1 MKTGSEHRFCAFCRS
16 ERVVYVKRRLSL
28 ADAGLSAVGSIA
40 LSFII
45 WQSLDARALAIF
57 GVAIGAAE
65 FFIIVRR
72 RLSVPCPR
80 CGFDAVLYRRD
91 KDAASERVK
100 RRLEAR
106 KDDPAAWLSPL
117 PKIPVR
123 IKKMD
128 RTSRVPKIRP
138 GGPPVSGSPVSGP
151 PSVSN

>member
-1 MKTGSEHRFCAFCRS
+1 M
-16 ERVVYVKRRLSL
+16 
-28 ADAGLSAVGSIA
+28 A
-40 LSFII
+40 LSFLI

-65 FFIIVRR
+65 FFVIVRR

-117 PKIPVR
+117 SKIPFRV
-123 IKKMD
+123 KKIE
-128 RTSRVPKIRP
+128 RGSRVPEVRP
-138 GGPPVSGSPVSGP
+138 GRPPVSGP